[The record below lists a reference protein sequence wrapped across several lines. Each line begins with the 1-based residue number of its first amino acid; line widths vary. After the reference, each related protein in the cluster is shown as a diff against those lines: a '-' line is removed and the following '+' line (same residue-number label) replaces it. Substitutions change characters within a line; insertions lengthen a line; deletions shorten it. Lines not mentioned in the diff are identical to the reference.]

1 MITMIIQH
9 SISIII
15 NINPAN
21 SFALDSSDQ
30 HVPLK
35 VCALECALLF
45 CISKVLLSDDD
56 GKKPGTYRDT
66 AVR

>member
-9 SISIII
+9 SISIT
-15 NINPAN
+15 INPAN

-30 HVPLK
+30 HVSLME

-56 GKKPGTYRDT
+56 GKKPGTYRHT